1 MASSRLACSATH
13 GLRYANVK
21 TAKMLDEE
29 TENLYIQNIEE
40 FVIDENKV
48 VTYKWLSKTLG
59 VHVNTAKQLL
69 YAFATQSGEAKT
81 AGIKKTY
88 LISGVLLNDGGCKV
102 TVVQEDNL
110 QKLKEQFRTITSEH
124 IYSVQKVKND
134 TALRDLYKVDSL
146 QKDDS
151 NPKPAISCSK
161 CLLRT
166 DTELSKLRIQAE
178 AATVTSDSKQWPTG
192 PTKKPP
198 ASKSPAKD
206 TNNSNN
212 HVTNGE
218 AEKGDKAAE
227 GNSAIVKNGR
237 KPGSIAAMFA
247 AQGSKGQKSTESAKA
262 PSKATAKGKS
272 GGIATFF
279 NKNVG
284 ETKTSSEKK
293 VKNQKEEEKSDVDK
307 PKSKENG
314 HCQSLK
320 ESSSPPEKKRKS
332 VSEKSEEESTSS
344 KRRKLS
350 EGKTDSEE
358 INTKSKKVVDAKLN
372 KSKKPNKKKGKD
384 SDNNEKSVKK
394 RKRIIVADS
403 DSDDDIFEK
412 EEIPESPPPI
422 EEHEP
427 ELPSQQSEME
437 DIIPCTP
444 QHELNKGRK
453 RIRKLVDKTF
463 MDDDGYMITK
473 KEFVYESCSESDHEE
488 GKENEGKTNSESTPK
503 NIKKETESN
512 VKESPKKKVSPPQ
525 KSKQATLMNFFKK
538 S

>member
-1 MASSRLACSATH
+1 
-13 GLRYANVK
+13 
-21 TAKMLDEE
+21 MLDEE

-40 FVIDENKV
+40 FVLDENKV

-69 YAFATQSGEAKT
+69 YAFATQSAEAKT
-81 AGIKKTY
+81 AGIKKTF

-102 TVVQEDNL
+102 AVVQEENL
-110 QKLKEQFRTITSEH
+110 QKLKDQFKTITSEH

-134 TALRDLYKVDSL
+134 TALCDLYKVDSF

-151 NPKPAISCSK
+151 SPVPAISCSK
-161 CLLRT
+161 CLPRT
-166 DTELSKLRIQAE
+166 DSELSKLRIKAE
-178 AATVTSDSKQWPTG
+178 AATVTCDSKQWPTG
-192 PTKKPP
+192 PTKKAPS
-198 ASKSPAKD
+198 SKSPTKN
-206 TNNSNN
+206 TENSNKR
-212 HVTNGE
+212 VTNGE
-218 AEKGDKAAE
+218 ADTAEKTVE
-227 GNSAIVKNGR
+227 GNSAVVKNGP

-247 AQGSKGQKSTESAKA
+247 ARGSKVQKSSESSKA
-262 PSKATAKGKS
+262 PAKSTAKGKS

-284 ETKTSSEKK
+284 ETNANNEKLL
-293 VKNQKEEEKSDVDK
+293 KNQTKEAAPDGEK
-307 PKSKENG
+307 PKSEENG
-314 HCQSLK
+314 HCPSPK
-320 ESSSPPEKKRKS
+320 GNDSPPEKKRKS
-332 VSEKSEEESTSS
+332 VPEISEQEATSS
-344 KRRKLS
+344 KRRKIS
-350 EGKTDSEE
+350 EDKIDSEE
-358 INTKSKKVVDAKLN
+358 VNIKSKKVVETKSN
-372 KSKKPNKKKGKD
+372 KSKKPNKRKEKGN
-384 SDNNEKSVKK
+384 DNSEKSVKK

-412 EEIPESPPPI
+412 EEIPESPPPL

-427 ELPSQQSEME
+427 ELPSQRSDME

-444 QHELNKGRK
+444 QQELNKGRK
-453 RIRKLVDKTF
+453 LIRKLVDKTF
-463 MDDDGYMITK
+463 MDEDGYMITK

-488 GKENEGKTNSESTPK
+488 GKENEVKTENESTPK
-503 NIKKETESN
+503 NTKKETQNN